1 MVQPPRPVVILFP
14 VRDTAIVDIAPAKE
28 LKKTPP
34 NQPVSQH
41 TTTYNATTVTM
52 PLQNQNAHNGDIN
65 LTGLLSCI
73 VTYHN

>member
-1 MVQPPRPVVILFP
+1 MIPPPTPVVILLP
-14 VRDTAIVDIAPAKE
+14 VGNTPTVDIAPAQQ
-28 LKKTPP
+28 LKKKTTK
-34 NQPVSQH
+34 QPVSQH